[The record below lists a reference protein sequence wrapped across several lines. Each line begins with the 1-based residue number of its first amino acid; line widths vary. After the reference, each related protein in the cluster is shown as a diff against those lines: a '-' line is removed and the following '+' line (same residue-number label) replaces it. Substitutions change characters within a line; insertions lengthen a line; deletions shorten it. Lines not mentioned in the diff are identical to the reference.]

1 MSKRFVRIMAIIALV
16 AFVAVSFISVY
27 PVFTVNAETAQ
38 QKLDRAVKQKGELNT
53 KIKHAKSEKSDKLAQ
68 KNSIDV
74 EISQLQGKI
83 NELSA
88 KISNSNTKIEQKQA
102 ELTKAQEES
111 AEQYEA
117 YYSRAKMLI
126 ERGSIT
132 YLEVL
137 LNANSFSDLLS
148 RISIVKQIAKYDSN
162 RLNELKLVEQQIA
175 AIKSELEAEKNSL
188 VALKSENDSQMS
200 TLKQKQAASQKII
213 DDLSADIASY
223 EAALK
228 KQEQAEAAAREEI
241 RKLSVQT
248 SQSKVFVGGTFTW
261 PSVSSTI
268 TSPYGTRVHPITG
281 KVRRH
286 AGVDIGASY
295 GTNIYAANSGT
306 VIVAGWNS
314 GGYGNYVVIDHGGGY
329 TTLYGHCSSL
339 LVSKGQTVTKG
350 QVIAKVGSTG
360 MSSGPHLHFEVL
372 VNGST
377 TNPMSYFN

>member
-27 PVFTVNAETAQ
+27 PVFTANAETAQ
-38 QKLDRAVKQKGELNT
+38 QKLDSAVKQKGELNT
-53 KIKHAKSEKSDKLAQ
+53 KIKNAKSEKSDKLAQ

-88 KISNSNTKIEQKQA
+88 RISNSNTKIEQKQA
-102 ELTKAQEES
+102 ELTKAQEDS
-111 AEQYEA
+111 AKQYEA

-281 KVRRH
+281 RVRKH

-372 VNGST
+372 INGST

>member
-1 MSKRFVRIMAIIALV
+1 MNKKFVRIMAIIALV
-16 AFVAVSFISVY
+16 AFVAVSFMSVY
-27 PVFTVNAETAQ
+27 PVFSVSAETAQ
-38 QKLDRAVKQKGELNT
+38 QKLDNAVKQKGELNN
-53 KIKHAKSEKSDKLAQ
+53 KINDAKKSKSDKMAQ
-68 KNSIDV
+68 KNTIDT
-74 EISQLQGKI
+74 EISKLQSKI
-83 NELSA
+83 NDISA
-88 KISNSNTKIEQKQA
+88 KITVSNTKIEQKQA
-102 ELTKAQEES
+102 ELAKAQEES
-111 AEQYEA
+111 AQQYQA

-148 RISIVKQIAKYDSN
+148 RISIVKQIARYDSN
-162 RLNELKLVEQQIA
+162 RLAELKLVEQQIS
-175 AIKSELEAEKNSL
+175 AIKSELEAEKSSL
-188 VALKSENDSQMS
+188 VALKSENDTQMS
-200 TLKQKQAASQKII
+200 ALKQKQAASQKLI
-213 DDLSADIASY
+213 DDLSSDIAAY

-241 RKLSVQT
+241 RKLSAQT
-248 SQSKVFVGGTFTW
+248 SQSKVFVGGTFVW

-268 TSPYGTRVHPITG
+268 TSPYGTRVHPVTG
-281 KVRRH
+281 TVRRH
-286 AGVDIGASY
+286 AGVDIGAAY

-306 VIVAGWNS
+306 VIVSGWNS
-314 GGYGNYVVIDHGGGY
+314 GGYGNYVVIDHGGGC

-360 MSSGPHLHFEVL
+360 MSTGPHLHFEVL
-372 VNGST
+372 VNGAT

>member
-1 MSKRFVRIMAIIALV
+1 MNKKFVRVMAVIALV
-16 AFVAVSFISVY
+16 AFVAVSFMSVY
-27 PVFTVNAETAQ
+27 PVFNVHAETAQ
-38 QKLDRAVKQKGELNT
+38 QKLDNAVKQKGELNT
-53 KIKHAKSEKSDKLAQ
+53 KIKDAKKSKSDKMAQ
-68 KNSIDV
+68 KNTIDT
-74 EISQLQGKI
+74 EISKLQSKI
-83 NELSA
+83 NDLSA
-88 KISNSNTKIEQKQA
+88 KISVSNSKIEQKQA
-102 ELTKAQEES
+102 ELEKAQEES
-111 AEQYEA
+111 AQQYQA

-162 RLNELKLVEQQIA
+162 RLAELKLVEQQIS
-175 AIKSELEAEKNSL
+175 AIKSELEAEKSSL
-188 VALKSENDSQMS
+188 VALKSENDTQMS
-200 TLKQKQAASQKII
+200 ALKQKQAASQKLI
-213 DDLSADIASY
+213 DDLSSDIAAY

-241 RKLSVQT
+241 KKLSAQT
-248 SQSKVFVGGTFTW
+248 SQSKVFVGGTFVW
-261 PSVSSTI
+261 PSVSSYI
-268 TSPYGTRVHPITG
+268 TSSYGTRVHPVTG
-281 KVRRH
+281 TVKRH
-286 AGVDIGASY
+286 AGIDIGASY
-295 GTNIYAANSGT
+295 GTDVYAANSGT
-306 VIVAGWNS
+306 VIVSGWNS

-360 MSSGPHLHFEVL
+360 MSTGPHLHFEVL

>member
-1 MSKRFVRIMAIIALV
+1 MNKKFVRIMAVVALI
-16 AFVAVSFISVY
+16 AFVAVSFISIY
-27 PVFTVNAETAQ
+27 PTAVSAETAQ
-38 QKLDRAVKQKGELNT
+38 QKLDNAVKQKSELNN
-53 KIKHAKSEKSDKLAQ
+53 KINDAKKSKSDKMAQ
-68 KNSIDV
+68 KNTIDV
-74 EISQLQGKI
+74 EISNLQSKI
-83 NELSA
+83 NDLSA
-88 KISNSNTKIEQKQA
+88 KISTSNAKIEQKQA

-111 AEQYEA
+111 NKQYEA
-117 YYSRAKMLI
+117 YYKRAKMLI
-126 ERGSIT
+126 ERGSIS

-162 RLNELKLVEQQIA
+162 RLEELKLVEQQIA
-175 AIKSELEAEKNSL
+175 AIKSDLESEKNSL
-188 VALKSENDSQMS
+188 VALKNENDSQMS
-200 TLKQKQAASQKII
+200 SLKQKQAASQKLI
-213 DDLSADIASY
+213 DELSSDIASY

-241 RKLSVQT
+241 RKLTAQT
-248 SQSKVFVGGTFTW
+248 SQSKVFVGGTFVW
-261 PSVSSTI
+261 PSVSSAI
-268 TSPYGTRVHPITG
+268 TSSYGTRVHPVTG
-281 KVRRH
+281 RVKTH
-286 AGVDIGASY
+286 SGVDIGAAY

-360 MSSGPHLHFEVL
+360 MSTGPHLHFEVL